1 MAEIRK
7 HKPSSS
13 AIAQALAAA
22 MGEPIR
28 PTAPGA
34 RPFDDEDASPAAP
47 AQGPSRSASSS
58 PVDPS
63 EVGSSGAWKGFTVT
77 SLPKKKAVRK
87 TDDEDEVDDE
97 E

>member
-13 AIAQALAAA
+13 AFAQALAAA

-34 RPFDDEDASPAAP
+34 RPFDDEDDSPAAP
-47 AQGPSRSASSS
+47 AQGPARSASSS
-58 PVDPS
+58 PVNPS
-63 EVGSSGAWKGFTVT
+63 EVGSSAAWKGFTVS
-77 SLPKKKAVRK
+77 SLPKKKVVRE
-87 TDDEDEVDDE
+87 TADEDDDED
-97 E
+97 